1 MELIEKRKQN
11 VYGIEASGTRSTVR
25 EKGLLEKY
33 SNWFRWIGEARQRG
47 MIQAERKWT
56 VFEKS
61 I

>member
-1 MELIEKRKQN
+1 MKKRKQN